1 MNKLISFVR
10 MDFLTIKPY
19 LTLRNMPL
27 FLLLVF
33 FLAMLTDGI
42 NAGISLGIMISTL
55 MISYPFQV
63 GEKNSLDALY
73 ITLSINRRT
82 VVLGRYLFV
91 FVFNV
96 CTIVLSLVVATAAQ
110 LFSKLIGY
118 GNASGGFSWL
128 VLLLGAAFLIVQA
141 IQLPIYF
148 KLGYSRAKF
157 LSVVPL
163 VVIISSYLAISMLSG
178 ADTTST
184 LPLLD
189 PLYGAGL
196 AVLAVVAL
204 AAVVFVSYRLS
215 ALLYRGREF

>member
-82 VVLGRYLFV
+82 VVLGRFLFV

-110 LFSKLIGY
+110 LFSQLIGY
-118 GNASGGFSWL
+118 GNATSGFSWL